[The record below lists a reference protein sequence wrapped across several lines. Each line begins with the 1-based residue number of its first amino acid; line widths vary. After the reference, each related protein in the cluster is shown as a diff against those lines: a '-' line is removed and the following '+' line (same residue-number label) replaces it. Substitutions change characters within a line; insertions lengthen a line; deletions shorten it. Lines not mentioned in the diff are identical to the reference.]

1 MNYANID
8 RKRRL
13 IIDESKA
20 TLAEWLYC
28 YGDVLA
34 GQPKLLKQIGAK
46 HPEVIARVLEFKY
59 MQQSPRRFTDNL
71 SVKRAAVQ
79 QAA

>member
-34 GQPKLLKQIGAK
+34 GQPKLLVTRGS
-46 HPEVIARVLEFKY
+46 
-59 MQQSPRRFTDNL
+59 MRRSATMPCMPITANTNYR
-71 SVKRAAVQ
+71 S
-79 QAA
+79 